1 MMWATISNNSKTEL
15 VHVPGKL
22 TAVGYRVNII
32 QPHLIHA
39 IDRQLELFQQDNARL
54 RQAPLSM
61 DYLEQNNINALP
73 WLSKSPELNPIEQL
87 WDHLDKRVRQG
98 QSPSQTVDQLCQKL
112 QQEWRSIPRNNV
124 NKWIESMPRRCRALL
139 TARGG
144 HTLH

>member
-1 MMWATISNNSKTEL
+1 M
-15 VHVPGKL
+15 HVPGKL

-32 QPHLIHA
+32 QPHLIPA
-39 IDRQLELFQQDNARL
+39 IDRQLELFQHDNARP
-54 RQAPLSM
+54 RQTPLAM
-61 DYLEQNNINALP
+61 DYLEQNSINALP

-87 WDHLDKRVRQG
+87 WDHFDKRVRQG
-98 QSPSQTVDQLCQKL
+98 QSPSQTVDQLYQML

-124 NKWIESMPRRCRALL
+124 RKWMESMPRRCRVLL

>member
-1 MMWATISNNSKTEL
+1 MMWAAISNNSKTEL

-54 RQAPLSM
+54 RQMPLAM
-61 DYLEQNNINALP
+61 DYLEQNSINALP

-98 QSPSQTVDQLCQKL
+98 QSPSQTVDQLYQML
-112 QQEWRSIPRNNV
+112 QQEWRSIPR
-124 NKWIESMPRRCRALL
+124 K
-139 TARGG
+139 
-144 HTLH
+144 